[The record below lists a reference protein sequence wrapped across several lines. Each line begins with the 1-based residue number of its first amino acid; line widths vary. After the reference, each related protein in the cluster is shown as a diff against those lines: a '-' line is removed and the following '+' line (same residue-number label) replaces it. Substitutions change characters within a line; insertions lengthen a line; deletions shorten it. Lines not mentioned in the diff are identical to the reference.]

1 MEVENVFCLRLQK
14 RISSSACSA
23 IVCALATSADL
34 RCCLRCPR
42 GQELAESCPF
52 DDRRRAAR
60 DYGSGL
66 YMTPLVTKSLD
77 YLEQHYRDNIALD
90 DLAQHLQISKHL
102 TNKMFMKYFGHDV
115 DEVLQMIR
123 IHAAGS
129 LLEISDASVTDIA
142 FLCGYDSVT
151 TFLSHFKKWKHMAPS
166 DYRKLSA
173 AEYMA

>member
-60 DYGSGL
+60 HATQNAEECLRATLRYVVPRYAQDKSFSLRFLQVVAGNRCGWTGRAETLARAASAVGL
-66 YMTPLVTKSLD
+66 TVRERPWAVV
-77 YLEQHYRDNIALD
+77 RDKAL
-90 DLAQHLQISKHL
+90 
-102 TNKMFMKYFGHDV
+102 
-115 DEVLQMIR
+115 
-123 IHAAGS
+123 
-129 LLEISDASVTDIA
+129 TDFI
-142 FLCGYDSVT
+142 F
-151 TFLSHFKKWKHMAPS
+151 
-166 DYRKLSA
+166 
-173 AEYMA
+173 